1 MRDVFDMSRKKLDR
15 AAVLEKLADGRLT
28 SHDDAALLDLS
39 RRHVRRLQAAYR
51 GGGAITLRS
60 ARRGAP
66 SNRAYPADYK
76 DGVLSIIG
84 AHYGDF
90 GPTLAAEKLVE
101 RHGISVSRE
110 TVRQWMTEAG
120 YWTPRARRKTV
131 HQLRPRRE
139 RFGEL
144 IQIDGS
150 LHAWFEDRGLM
161 CSLLVFIDNATGRL
175 VDLHFCPSE
184 STFDYMIAAKR
195 YVGRYGK
202 PLAFYSDKYSIFR
215 SAKECETG
223 GTNLTQFG
231 RALSELNIDIICAN
245 RPQAKGRV
253 EQANGTL
260 QDRLVKELRLAG
272 VCDIAAANAFAERYR
287 HVHNEKFAVA
297 PRSSVDAHRP
307 VAVHED
313 LDQAFCVKSERVV
326 SRALSVQ
333 YDKVRFNLEPS
344 AYARRIAGRTVTICD
359 YPDGRLVIEHGAVAL
374 P

>member
-215 SAKECETG
+215 SAKE
-223 GTNLTQFG
+223 
-231 RALSELNIDIICAN
+231 S
-245 RPQAKGRV
+245 
-253 EQANGTL
+253 
-260 QDRLVKELRLAG
+260 
-272 VCDIAAANAFAERYR
+272 
-287 HVHNEKFAVA
+287 
-297 PRSSVDAHRP
+297 
-307 VAVHED
+307 
-313 LDQAFCVKSERVV
+313 
-326 SRALSVQ
+326 
-333 YDKVRFNLEPS
+333 
-344 AYARRIAGRTVTICD
+344 
-359 YPDGRLVIEHGAVAL
+359 
-374 P
+374 